1 VLEAVTR
8 LHDLFPEDYEGEFV
22 LAGLL
27 AINGEWARARALF
40 EKLATSETEQPDI
53 RAFGAAVSA
62 GHRSDVIALLEQT
75 GADERWRRLYEALR
89 AVQAGSAQYLRRVAP
104 EIRPVAEAI
113 LNALQS

>member
-1 VLEAVTR
+1 MRSVSQ
-8 LHDLFPEDYEGEFV
+8 LHDLFPEDYEAEFV

-27 AINGEWARARALF
+27 ALNGDWTRARALF
-40 EKLATSETEQPDI
+40 EKLATSEIEQPDI
-53 RAFGAAVSA
+53 WAFGSAMRA
-62 GHRSDVIALLEQT
+62 GHLINTIALLEHT
-75 GADERWRRLYEALR
+75 GARERWRPLYEALR